1 MAALTY
7 KENALLA
14 LRHKEPEFLPMIQ
27 DIQTYTPLG
36 MDFVCEYINVPGTAN
51 DWFGQSWTFEPG
63 IGAPNPTPGVHLVPD
78 ITLWRDFMK
87 FPDLSKLDWEGHSS
101 ADTASWDRENR
112 LTLINDVFGPWER
125 MFSVMEFQDALC
137 ALMEEPEACYDFF
150 GAIADHKIR
159 LYEYIIKYYRPDI
172 ICMHDDYG
180 HGKGMFMSP
189 EVWRELIKPHLQR
202 IIDMVASYGVIY
214 EHHCCGYFAPILG
227 EIADMGCAATNLVHK
242 SNHPAELKKELGH
255 KMCMIGAFDTQ
266 YLDAPSTAEEEMRAS
281 VRKTLDEM
289 APGGSY
295 ITLCGLKTK
304 GRNEIVTDEIRR
316 YSGNFYACPRPDAGI

>member
-1 MAALTY
+1 
-7 KENALLA
+7 
-14 LRHKEPEFLPMIQ
+14 
-27 DIQTYTPLG
+27 
-36 MDFVCEYINVPGTAN
+36 
-51 DWFGQSWTFEPG
+51 
-63 IGAPNPTPGVHLVPD
+63 
-78 ITLWRDFMK
+78 
-87 FPDLSKLDWEGHSS
+87 
-101 ADTASWDRENR
+101 
-112 LTLINDVFGPWER
+112 
-125 MFSVMEFQDALC
+125 
-137 ALMEEPEACYDFF
+137 MEEPEACYDFF

-242 SNHPAELKKELGH
+242 SNHPDSEIARGH

-266 YLDAPSTAEEEMRAS
+266 YLDAPSNCRRRNAGQRAEN
-281 VRKTLDEM
+281 LDEM
-289 APGGSY
+289 APGGA
-295 ITLCGLKTK
+295 T
-304 GRNEIVTDEIRR
+304 
-316 YSGNFYACPRPDAGI
+316 

>member
-1 MAALTY
+1 
-7 KENALLA
+7 
-14 LRHKEPEFLPMIQ
+14 
-27 DIQTYTPLG
+27 
-36 MDFVCEYINVPGTAN
+36 
-51 DWFGQSWTFEPG
+51 
-63 IGAPNPTPGVHLVPD
+63 
-78 ITLWRDFMK
+78 
-87 FPDLSKLDWEGHSS
+87 
-101 ADTASWDRENR
+101 
-112 LTLINDVFGPWER
+112 
-125 MFSVMEFQDALC
+125 MEFQDALC